1 MKREWGRMGERDVP
15 CLCSM
20 HACTPASQC
29 SAAGGGDKRGRQ
41 QGGSTHSNAQQ
52 WGRSKFRSKI
62 NGGKAPPPPA
72 CLPAQHRGEAGG
84 AGGDG
89 AQRGGCT
96 QPAGAR
102 GSPAGGAYRPCV
114 QKGRGGMSAAAAL
127 RRGCRGCCELLSSL
141 LAGRLLTCSQQ
152 QAQRCRW
159 GCPWLP
165 SPRCQRPQTR
175 PRRLQSGA
183 APPPRRLQAP
193 AGRAW

>member
-1 MKREWGRMGERDVP
+1 
-15 CLCSM
+15 M
-20 HACTPASQC
+20 HACLPMRRSGRRGQKGATARGFHTFERSAVGPQQIQIENQRGESATPA
-29 SAAGGGDKRGRQ
+29 R
-41 QGGSTHSNAQQ
+41 
-52 WGRSKFRSKI
+52 
-62 NGGKAPPPPA
+62 
-72 CLPAQHRGEAGG
+72 LPARPAQGRGWR
-84 AGGDG
+84 GGDG

-114 QKGRGGMSAAAAL
+114 QKGRDGMSAAAAL